1 MSGFFLLGW
10 GRKLA
15 GGLGFVSLSWV
26 VFQIWGSIVL
36 HLPEY
41 TKLFDHIRQCEKTG
55 VVLLER
61 ENSIQDR
68 ILLKRKLCE
77 DLQKGSLSWQVA
89 LETYSWLN
97 QTSQVPDPALL
108 GNAFPGPKM
117 ENLALSLANWSSTT
131 DIEESEIRQCEL
143 VHSFF
148 ENQKDLVTIKPNFHA
163 NIVQGHTPQG
173 VEHQKP

>member
-10 GRKLA
+10 GRKFA
-15 GGLGFVSLSWV
+15 GGLGFVSLTWV

-55 VVLLER
+55 VALLDKES
-61 ENSIQDR
+61 SILDR

-77 DLQKGSLSWQVA
+77 DLQKGKLSWQAA
-89 LETYSWLN
+89 LETFSWLN

-108 GNAFPGPKM
+108 GKASTCQKM
-117 ENLALSLANWSSTT
+117 ENLALSLVNWSSTN
-131 DIEESEIRQCEL
+131 DLDESEIRQCEL
-143 VHSFF
+143 FQSFF
-148 ENQKDLVTIKPNFHA
+148 ENQKDLVAIQPVFHPNIFQVL
-163 NIVQGHTPQG
+163 NTKTPD
-173 VEHQKP
+173 